1 MSASSQSFFQ
11 RSRSD
16 VSLTM
21 SALSPKPMNST
32 MTGLQMS
39 PKEKTK
45 ERLTLSEM
53 GKSNT
58 LSVFEKG
65 SRPLNTFNMSMTQS
79 SHRMS
84 IIDVRVVKDEGGLP
98 ETFDVERIKTHW
110 KDSKICQLC
119 EIKFGIKTK
128 KHH

>member
-11 RSRSD
+11 KSRSD

-21 SALSPKPMNST
+21 SALSPKQMNST
-32 MTGLQMS
+32 MTGMQMS
-39 PKEKTK
+39 PKERTK
-45 ERLTLSEM
+45 ERLTLSDM
-53 GKSNT
+53 GRCNT

-65 SRPLNTFNMSMTQS
+65 SRPLNAFNLSMTQS

-98 ETFDVERIKTHW
+98 ETFDLERNKAHW
-110 KDSKICQLC
+110 KDSK
-119 EIKFGIKTK
+119 T
-128 KHH
+128 